1 MSIVSSND
9 PKYPFSAAVLLKT
22 DTVLVS
28 TRSALPIISRE
39 AVHSEMEYLY
49 VMGSNWQL

>member
-9 PKYPFSAAVLLKT
+9 PKYPFSVTVLLKT

-28 TRSALPIISRE
+28 TRGTLPIFRRE
-39 AVHSEMEYLY
+39 AGHSEMEYLY